1 MLNLIAPFIIKR
13 LLAKQN
19 RKPSLVHGDSI
30 RSIAVIANKES
41 GQYHVTE
48 NYVKQLRHRGI
59 KTVDYYVFFP
69 NQKIQDLNAAK
80 LKCFPF
86 NPKSLGLFGN
96 FKTPELDHYKEVE
109 YDVLID
115 LSEPDVLECELLVA
129 SIDAKWKA
137 GKGSKS
143 KYRLLDFMIETKDN
157 DMRSLIHHLDS
168 YLMNFNKMNAA

>member
-1 MLNLIAPFIIKR
+1 MLNLIAPLIIKR

-41 GQYHVTE
+41 DQFADTE

-59 KTVDYYVFFP
+59 KTVDYYIFFP
-69 NQKIQDLNAAK
+69 NQKTQDLNAAK
-80 LKCFPF
+80 SKDFPF

-96 FKTPELDHYKEVE
+96 FKTIELNHSKEVK

-115 LSEPDVLECELLVA
+115 LSEPNVLECQLLVA

-143 KYRLLDFMIETKDN
+143 KYRLLDFMIEIKDN
-157 DMRSLIHHLDS
+157 DMRSLIHHLNG
-168 YLMNFNKMNAA
+168 YLMNFNKINAA